1 MIHSDYSVPIYSRKV
16 DIIIAMHVN
25 IIDGTSS
32 FVEESVE
39 ESDVFEGVVGV
50 WISSGIPV
58 LFPAVPEKKEH

>member
-25 IIDGTSS
+25 IIDGTST
-32 FVEESVE
+32 FVE

-58 LFPAVPEKKEH
+58 LFPVVPE